1 MIHILIKK
9 TLSEG
14 NRRIVDYF
22 NLNAENF
29 RDKGISIKIIIV
41 RKDNISK
48 FKNLI
53 KGLPVLVDFE
63 RNMLIED
70 ISKMFAHLE
79 NTLNKNTPKSASKSK
94 SEGSRSLEDY
104 YAKEMNKDQMDKD
117 KNNIHE
123 EPIKNLQ
130 EKLDAHRKE
139 MMPSR
144 KGTSRP
150 SGRSN
155 RNKSIGDITGDADL
169 DRIRGMFEK
178 TDTGTKKISD
188 YKSGH
193 DITDIYLSKLEVS
206 S

>member
-79 NTLNKNTPKSASKSK
+79 NTLNKNTPNSASKSK